1 MYQCIKYEVR
11 ETTGDASTTIVR
23 NKKI

>member
-11 ETTGDASTTIVR
+11 ETAGDASTTIVR